1 MDGGANCA
9 PIPPTLNATLR
20 KVDNPLAVIH
30 HSPVSESMTFDLS
43 ARLAER
49 RAAHLYRQR
58 PLLETPQQ
66 PEVVVDGQRLL
77 AFCSNDYLGLA
88 SHPEV
93 IAAMQQGAAKWGV
106 GGGASHLVIGH
117 STPHH
122 QLEEALAEFTGR
134 PRALLFSTGYMANLA
149 AVTALVGQGDTVLQD
164 RLNHASLLDAGLL
177 SGARFSRYLHNDA
190 ESLGKRLEKASGNT
204 LVVTDGV
211 FSMDGDLAD
220 LPAICATAKQRGAW
234 VMVDDAHGFGPLGA
248 TGGGIVEHFGLG
260 MDDVPVLVGTLGKAF
275 GTAGAFVAGSEE
287 LIETLIQFARPYI
300 YTTSQPPA
308 VACATLKSL
317 ELLRSEGW
325 RREHLNRLVTR
336 FREGA
341 QQIGLTLMDSPTP
354 IQPVLVGSSERALR
368 LSALLRERG
377 ILVGAI
383 RPPTVPA
390 GSARL
395 RITFTASHSEAQL
408 DRLLLALAECWAL
421 LPKENED
428 A

>member
-1 MDGGANCA
+1 MA
-9 PIPPTLNATLR
+9 
-20 KVDNPLAVIH
+20 
-30 HSPVSESMTFDLS
+30 FDL
-43 ARLAER
+43 ATRLAER
-49 RAAHLYRQR
+49 RAARLFRQR
-58 PLLETPQQ
+58 PLLDGPQG
-66 PEVVVDGQRLL
+66 PEVRVDGQSLL

-88 SHPEV
+88 NHPEV
-93 IAAMQQGAAKWGV
+93 VAALRAGAEKWGV

-122 QLEEALAEFTGR
+122 ELEEALAEFTGR

-149 AVTALVGQGDTVLQD
+149 AVTALVGQGDTVLED

-190 ESLGKRLEKASGNT
+190 ASLAGRLEKATGNT

-220 LPAICATAKQRGAW
+220 LPALCAEARRKQAW

-248 TGGGIVEHFGLG
+248 NGGGIVEHFGQGL
-260 MDDVPVLVGTLGKAF
+260 DDVPVLVGTLGKAF

-317 ELLRSEGW
+317 ELLRTEGW
-325 RREHLNRLVTR
+325 RREHLNRLIAR
-336 FREGA
+336 FRAGA
-341 QQIGLTLMDSPTP
+341 TEIGLSLMDSPTP
-354 IQPVLVGSSERALR
+354 IQPILVGDSARAMQ
-368 LSALLRERG
+368 LSAMLKERG
-377 ILVGAI
+377 LLVGAI

-395 RITFTASHSEAQL
+395 RVTLSAAHSDAQL
-408 DRLLLALAECWAL
+408 ERLLQALAECWPL
-421 LPKENED
+421 LAQPEEGAD

>member
-1 MDGGANCA
+1 MPFDLAS
-9 PIPPTLNATLR
+9 R
-20 KVDNPLAVIH
+20 LAV
-30 HSPVSESMTFDLS
+30 
-43 ARLAER
+43 R
-49 RAAHLYRQR
+49 RAAHLYRHR

-66 PEVVVDGQRLL
+66 PEVTVDGEQLL

-88 SHPEV
+88 SHPDV
-93 IAAMQQGAAKWGV
+93 IRAMQQGAERWGV
-106 GGGASHLVIGH
+106 GGGASHLVMGH

-122 QLEEALAEFTGR
+122 ELEEALAAFTGR

-149 AVTALVGQGDTVLQD
+149 AVTALVRQGDTVLED
-164 RLNHASLLDAGLL
+164 RINHASLLDAGLL

-190 ESLGKRLEKASGNT
+190 DSLAKRLDKATGNT

-220 LPAICATAKQRGAW
+220 LPTLCATANARGAW
-234 VMVDDAHGFGPLGA
+234 VMVDDAHGFGPLGK

-260 MDDVPVLVGTLGKAF
+260 MAEVPVLVGTLGKAF

-317 ELLRSEGW
+317 ELLRTEGW
-325 RREHLNRLVTR
+325 RRDHLNKLIAR
-336 FREGA
+336 FRQGA
-341 QQIGLTLMDSPTP
+341 ADIGLTLMDSPTP
-354 IQPVLVGSSERALR
+354 IQPILVGSSERALA
-368 LSALLRERG
+368 LSAALRERG
-377 ILVGAI
+377 VLVGAI

-395 RITFTASHSEAQL
+395 RVTFSASHTEAQVE
-408 DRLLLALAECWAL
+408 RLLDILAECWNPTAEE
-421 LPKENED
+421 PQAD

>member
-1 MDGGANCA
+1 M
-9 PIPPTLNATLR
+9 
-20 KVDNPLAVIH
+20 
-30 HSPVSESMTFDLS
+30 SFDLS
-43 ARLAER
+43 ARLAAR
-49 RAAHLYRQR
+49 RAEHLYRQR
-58 PLLETPQQ
+58 PLLEAPQG
-66 PEVVVDGQRLL
+66 PEVLVDGRPLL
-77 AFCSNDYLGLA
+77 QFCSNDYLGLA
-88 SHPEV
+88 SHPDV
-93 IAAMQQGAAKWGV
+93 IRAMQQGAERWGV

-122 QLEEALAEFTGR
+122 QLEEALAAFTGR

-149 AVTALVGQGDTVLQD
+149 AVTALVGQGDTVLED
-164 RLNHASLLDAGLL
+164 RINHASLLDAGLL

-190 ESLGKRLEKASGNT
+190 DSLAKRLDKATGNT

-220 LPAICATAKQRGAW
+220 LPTLCATANARGAW
-234 VMVDDAHGFGPLGA
+234 VMVDDAHGFGPLGK

-260 MDDVPVLVGTLGKAF
+260 MAEVPVLVGTLGKAF

-317 ELLRSEGW
+317 ELLRTEGW
-325 RREHLNRLVTR
+325 RRDHLNKLIAR
-336 FREGA
+336 FRQGA
-341 QQIGLTLMDSPTP
+341 AEIGLTLMDSPTP
-354 IQPVLVGSSERALR
+354 IQPILVGSSERALA
-368 LSALLRERG
+368 LSAALRERG

-395 RITFTASHSEAQL
+395 RVTFSASHSEAQVEQLL
-408 DRLLLALAECWAL
+408 DILAECWNRLAEE
-421 LPKENED
+421 PEAD

>member
-1 MDGGANCA
+1 MPFN
-9 PIPPTLNATLR
+9 
-20 KVDNPLAVIH
+20 LAY
-30 HSPVSESMTFDLS
+30 
-43 ARLAER
+43 RLAER
-49 RAAHLYRQR
+49 RAADLYRQR
-58 PLLETPQQ
+58 PLLESPQG
-66 PEVVVDGQRLL
+66 PEAVVDGRAVL

-88 SHPEV
+88 NHPEV
-93 IAAMQQGAAKWGV
+93 IAALRAGAERWGA

-117 STPHH
+117 SGAHH
-122 QLEEALAEFTGR
+122 ELELALAEFTGR
-134 PRALLFSTGYMANLA
+134 PRALLFSTGYMANLG
-149 AVTALVGQGDTVLQD
+149 AVTALVGKGDSVLED

-177 SGARFSRYLHNDA
+177 SGARFSRYLHNDVG
-190 ESLGKRLEKASGNT
+190 SLASRLEKAEGNT

-220 LPAICATAKQRGAW
+220 LPALCAKAREKGAW

-260 MDDVPVLVGTLGKAF
+260 LEDVPVLVGTLGKAF

-287 LIETLIQFARPYI
+287 LIETLVQFARPYI

-317 ELLRSEGW
+317 ELLQKESW
-325 RREHLNRLVTR
+325 RREHLNGLIQR

-341 QQIGLTLMDSPTP
+341 AEIGLTLMDSPTP
-354 IQPVLVGSSERALR
+354 IQPILVGDSARALR
-368 LSALLRERG
+368 LAALLRERG

-395 RITFTASHSEAQL
+395 RVTFSASHSEAQL
-408 DRLLLALAECWAL
+408 ELLLLALSESWNILA
-421 LPKENED
+421 KEGRTD

>member
-1 MDGGANCA
+1 
-9 PIPPTLNATLR
+9 
-20 KVDNPLAVIH
+20 
-30 HSPVSESMTFDLS
+30 MTFDLA

-49 RAAHLYRQR
+49 HAAHLFRQR
-58 PLLETPQQ
+58 PLLESPQG
-66 PEVVVDGQRLL
+66 PEVVVDGQPLL

-93 IAAMQQGAAKWGV
+93 IRAMQQGAEKWGV

-122 QLEEALAEFTGR
+122 ELEEALAEFTGR

-149 AVTALVGQGDTVLQD
+149 AVTALVGQGDTVLED
-164 RLNHASLLDAGLL
+164 RINHASLLDAGLL

-190 ESLGKRLEKASGNT
+190 ASLAGRLDKATGNT

-211 FSMDGDLAD
+211 FSMDGDLAN
-220 LPAICATAKQRGAW
+220 LPALCAVARVRNAW
-234 VMVDDAHGFGPLGA
+234 MMVDDAHGFGPLGA
-248 TGGGIVEHFGLG
+248 SGGGIVEHFGL
-260 MDDVPVLVGTLGKAF
+260 DLADVQVLVGTLGKGF

-325 RREHLNRLVTR
+325 RREHLHRLIAR

-341 QQIGLTLMDSPTP
+341 AEIGLQLMDSPTP
-354 IQPVLVGSSERALR
+354 IQPILVGDSARAMQ

-395 RITFTASHSEAQL
+395 RVTLSAAHSEEQL
-408 DRLLLALAECWAL
+408 ERLLQTLADCWPL
-421 LPKENED
+421 LSPGVND

>member
-1 MDGGANCA
+1 MPFN
-9 PIPPTLNATLR
+9 
-20 KVDNPLAVIH
+20 LA
-30 HSPVSESMTFDLS
+30 S
-43 ARLAER
+43 RLAER

-66 PEVVVDGQRLL
+66 PEVMVDGEQLL

-93 IAAMQQGAAKWGV
+93 IRAMQQGAERWGV
-106 GGGASHLVIGH
+106 GGGASHLVMGH

-122 QLEEALAEFTGR
+122 QLEEALADFTGR

-149 AVTALVGQGDTVLQD
+149 AVTALVGQGDTVLED
-164 RLNHASLLDAGLL
+164 RINHASLLDAGLL

-190 ESLGKRLEKASGNT
+190 DSLAKRLDKATGDT

-220 LPAICATAKQRGAW
+220 LPALCATAKARGAW
-234 VMVDDAHGFGPLGA
+234 VMVDDAHGFGPLGK

-260 MDDVPVLVGTLGKAF
+260 IDDVPVLVGTLGKAF

-317 ELLRSEGW
+317 ELLRAESW
-325 RREHLNRLVTR
+325 RRDHLNSLITR
-336 FREGA
+336 FRQGA
-341 QQIGLTLMDSPTP
+341 AEIGLTLMDSPTP
-354 IQPVLVGSSERALR
+354 IQPILVGSSERALK
-368 LSALLRERG
+368 LSAALRDRG
-377 ILVGAI
+377 VLVGAI

-395 RITFTASHSEAQL
+395 RVTFSASHSAAQVE
-408 DRLLLALAECWAL
+408 RLLDILAECWNRLAEE
-421 LPKENED
+421 PEAD